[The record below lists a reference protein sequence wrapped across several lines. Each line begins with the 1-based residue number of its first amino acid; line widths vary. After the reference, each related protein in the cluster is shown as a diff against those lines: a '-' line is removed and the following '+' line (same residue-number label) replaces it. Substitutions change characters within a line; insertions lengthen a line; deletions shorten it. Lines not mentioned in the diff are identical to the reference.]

1 MACCL
6 VSRSLKKVIYCPQVG
21 STSTKWSPNSKL
33 SQSFPK
39 TVSKNIK
46 SFSKGYPK
54 LSKSFPKGGSTY
66 LNISQCLEVVPKL
79 FYTAKLSLYLVS
91 PGAVGLQCE
100 CQTVFRN
107 LGRLITRRKNKGV
120 VPTTRRRQFHSHN
133 IFLILGDL
141 IFPLHNVH
149 RQALNL

>member
-1 MACCL
+1 M
-6 VSRSLKKVIYCPQVG
+6 VPKLKIVLEIFP
-21 STSTKWSPNSKL
+21 KL
-33 SQSFPK
+33 S
-39 TVSKNIK
+39 
-46 SFSKGYPK
+46 PK
-54 LSKSFPKGGSTY
+54 LSKSFPKGVSTY
-66 LNISQCLEVVPKL
+66 LNISQKCLEVVPKS

-120 VPTTRRRQFHSHN
+120 VPTKRQRQSYSRD

-149 RQALNL
+149 RHQKSSKFVIFWLLALLVL